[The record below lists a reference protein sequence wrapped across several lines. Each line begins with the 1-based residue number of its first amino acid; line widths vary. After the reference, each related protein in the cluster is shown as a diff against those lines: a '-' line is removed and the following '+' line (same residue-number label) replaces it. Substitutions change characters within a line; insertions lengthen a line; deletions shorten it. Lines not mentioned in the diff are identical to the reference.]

1 MIRIEH
7 AHLPVSAITHPGMKG
22 KNNEDRFAVSAYRL
36 SEDNPTPSLLAVLSD
51 GIGGHRGGEV
61 AAEITV
67 NRISQQVAE
76 SDGSQPAAILQ
87 EAIEKT
93 SADIYAQ
100 SQTDPALQGMGA
112 TCACAWIVGDR
123 VFGATVGDSR
133 LYLLRAG
140 GIQQLST
147 DHTWVQEAV
156 ANGLIK
162 PDEVRGH
169 PNQHVIRRYLG
180 SSRPPNVDLRLR
192 ITGQESDT
200 QAVAN
205 QGMLLREGDRLLLCT
220 DGLHDLVEDEEIL
233 AAFGKYPQAT
243 AIKALVA
250 LANERGGHDNITVIA
265 IEVPATVKP
274 APKKPARRG
283 SLNTLMIGC
292 AGALLLAALV
302 TVIAAGV
309 YWFNNNAASTPQP
322 SPTSVTATLPQT
334 EAAPAAIPTQL
345 LPTVTPEATLIQATP
360 GAELSAPVDNGPTLT
375 PWPTN
380 TPAPTFTPTN
390 SPTAEPSDTQTSS
403 PA

>member
-7 AHLPVSAITHPGMKG
+7 AHLPVSAVTHPGMKG

-36 SEDNPTPSLLAVLSD
+36 SADNPTPSLLAVLSD
-51 GIGGHRGGEV
+51 GIGGHRSGEV
-61 AAEITV
+61 AAEIAV

-76 SDGSQPAAILQ
+76 SDGSQPAALLQ

-200 QAVAN
+200 QAIAN
-205 QGMLLREGDRLLLCT
+205 QGMLLREGDHLLLCT
-220 DGLHDLVEDEEIL
+220 DGLHDLVEDQEIL
-233 AAFGKYPQAT
+233 AAFSKYPQAA
-243 AIKALVA
+243 AIKSLVA
-250 LANERGGHDNITVIA
+250 LANQRGGHDNITVIA

-274 APKKPARRG
+274 LPKKPARKIAMRPVI
-283 SLNTLMIGC
+283 IGC
-292 AGALLLAALV
+292 VGVLLLAALV
-302 TVIAAGV
+302 TGIVLGV
-309 YWFNNNAASTPQP
+309 YWFNNNAAGTPQP
-322 SPTSVTATLPQT
+322 SPTVATLVAPAT
-334 EAAPAAIPTQL
+334 GAAPVTIPTQL
-345 LPTVTPEATLIQATP
+345 LPTASLEATLIQATP
-360 GAELSAPVDNGPTLT
+360 GAELSAPVDSGPTLT

-380 TPAPTFTPTN
+380 TQAPTFTPTH
-390 SPTAEPSDTQTSS
+390 SPTLEPTAT
-403 PA
+403 P